1 MKNILNK
8 IVKINYRLFINQ
20 GKTMSVKTED
30 LGKSVEYAI
39 CEVLETKF
47 NGKFSYCQ
55 ERVQKLKNRF
65 KFLQELFEGYAHVG
79 HKDNLNDFEKESK
92 GSSEDSVFLEHLSVK
107 TTKKKNDWKICP
119 QLIGQPTRFTFCQK
133 FGLDLGSEENP
144 KSKKAVLSDAKLKDY
159 ILENISNLMKEYTK
173 TTFHCPIFFYNEESD
188 KALIIKKTSTIPWE
202 SSEFR
207 FSHLGEK
214 KGKKVCGVAKAWNES
229 TTLYIRK
236 KDENIPIGEF
246 QFHQHRDCI
255 KFRFH
260 LKNVLDVF
268 KESFDVKTY

>member
-1 MKNILNK
+1 MF
-8 IVKINYRLFINQ
+8 VQ
-20 GKTMSVKTED
+20 TED

-47 NGKFSYCQ
+47 NGKFHYCQ
-55 ERVQKLKNRF
+55 ERVQKLKTRF
-65 KFLQELFEGYAHVG
+65 NFLKELFVGYTHVG
-79 HKDNLNDFEKESK
+79 HKDNLNDFEKETK
-92 GSSEDSVFLEHLSVK
+92 GSSENSVFLEHLSVK

-133 FGLDLGSEENP
+133 FGLDSNSS
-144 KSKKAVLSDAKLKDY
+144 SKKATLSDAKLKDY
-159 ILENISNLMKEYTK
+159 ILENTSHLMKEYTK

-188 KALIIKKTSTIPWE
+188 KAMIIKKTSNISWD
-202 SSEFR
+202 SSDFR

-214 KGKKVCGVAKAWNES
+214 KGKSKCGVAKSWNES